1 MDASYKN
8 QKQCFFVTSEFKNMD
23 QEKEKEI
30 EGYHFDGDHNKGRM
44 TNTKKCYLD
53 FGGCCFVVQTGYL
66 QLQD

>member
-44 TNTKKCYLD
+44 TNTKNAGNAHD
-53 FGGCCFVVQTGYL
+53 
-66 QLQD
+66 